1 VQYVFVMTKDGLGKN
16 QLKHPYQELTVAGLL
31 CAMLFALT
39 GCSRPAIYEPDR
51 APKPSPAAAANVR
64 TSADVVRID
73 GSAATFPAGV
83 TAELPIPIS
92 IEPGYHV
99 NANPATFD
107 YLIDTEV
114 TADKSDGLT
123 FGKAVY
129 PAGEKKKFQFAEAPL
144 SVYEGK
150 IQIKLPVQAAANAA
164 KGKRTVAVHV
174 RVQACDQEKCF
185 PPATLEAKPN
195 VEVK

>member
-1 VQYVFVMTKDGLGKN
+1 MTKDGSGKN
-16 QLKHPYQELTVAGLL
+16 QLKHPFQKSTVASLL
-31 CAMLFALT
+31 CAILFAVT
-39 GCSRPAIYEPDR
+39 GCSRPAVNEPGPG
-51 APKPSPAAAANVR
+51 AKASPAAAANVR
-64 TSADVVRID
+64 NSADVVRID
-73 GSAATFPAGV
+73 SSAAAFPAGV

-107 YLIDTEV
+107 YLIATEV

-129 PAGEKKKFQFAEAPL
+129 PTGEKKKFQFAEAPL
-144 SVYEGK
+144 SVYEGQ

-185 PPATLEAKPN
+185 PPATLEAKPD
-195 VEVK
+195 VDVK